1 MLRVWRITKARYAA
15 TCLDGA
21 GAKLV
26 GGRWNDKGVAVAY
39 CSSTLSLATLEL
51 FVHLDPA
58 QVPASMVAVPVELP
72 VSLAVEVAAPPPG
85 WDALPAGSA
94 SQRYGTDWA
103 ISQRSPVLAVP
114 SAIVQGE
121 LNYLLNP
128 LHPDIAMVRVL
139 KSQPFTFDPRMVT
152 RRP

>member
-15 TCLDGA
+15 TCLDGV
-21 GAKLV
+21 GAKLA
-26 GGRWNDKGVAVAY
+26 GGRWNERGVPVAY

-72 VSLAVEVAAPPPG
+72 ASIAAEVAAPPPG
-85 WDALPAGSA
+85 WDSLPAGRA

-103 ISQRSPVLAVP
+103 ISQRSLVLAVP
-114 SAIVQGE
+114 SAIVEGE
-121 LNYLLNP
+121 LNYLVNP
-128 LHPDIAMVRVL
+128 LHPDIAKVRVL
-139 KSQPFTFDPRMVT
+139 KPQRFTFDRRMFKAT
-152 RRP
+152 P